1 MSVILTEQYS
11 STEVNIKKSR
21 LTVYL
26 DNASTTFPK
35 PTEVCEAVRKY
46 MEEGC
51 GNPGRSAGNSPDIL
65 SDTRRLIKDFINAPS
80 DSHVVLTYSATDS
93 LNLAIKGFLSKGN
106 HVITT
111 SMEHNSVLRPLHALK
126 TKGIIE
132 LTIVEANQVG
142 CIDPEQ
148 IKKAITKETALIV
161 CTHASNVTG
170 TIMPLKEIG
179 AIAAENNIKFLVD
192 SSQGIGALPIDV
204 DDMNIDL
211 LAFPGHKNL
220 FAPAGTGALWIR
232 AGINLEP
239 FRHGGTGKLSDTLSQ
254 PEELPFKYESG
265 TCNLIGIAGL
275 NAGIRFIMSQGVN
288 KIREHEMFLVKYL
301 MEQLSEM
308 DVTIYGPK
316 PEEKA
321 SVVSINVDSKSPEEV
336 SKILADKFDIVTRSG
351 LLCAPLA
358 HKTIG
363 SYEKGGTL
371 RISPGY
377 FNTITEIDCIVQ
389 AIRSIR
395 TRNLRN
401 L

>member
-1 MSVILTEQYS
+1 MSLTKTEQYS
-11 STEVNIKKSR
+11 STEEDIKKSE
-21 LTVYL
+21 LPVYL

-35 PTEVCEAVRKY
+35 PVEVRAAVNKY

-65 SDTRRLIKDFINAPS
+65 SDTRRLVKEFINAPS
-80 DSHVVLTYSATDS
+80 DSNVIFTYSATDS
-93 LNLAIKGFLSKGN
+93 LNLAIKGFLSKGD

-126 TKGIIE
+126 SKGIIE
-132 LTIVEANQVG
+132 LTIVDANQVG
-142 CIDPEQ
+142 CINPEQ
-148 IKKAITKETALIV
+148 IEKAITKDTALIV

-170 TIMPLKEIG
+170 TIMPLKEVG
-179 AIAAENNIKFLVD
+179 AIAAKNNIKFLVD
-192 SSQGIGALPIDV
+192 SSQGIGAVPINIG
-204 DDMNIDL
+204 DMNIDF

-220 FAPAGTGALWIR
+220 FAPAGTGALWMR
-232 AGINLEP
+232 TGINLEP

-275 NAGIRFIMSQGVN
+275 NAGIRFIMNKGVD
-288 KIREHEMFLVKYL
+288 KIRAHEMLLIKYL
-301 MEQLSEM
+301 MDQLSEM
-308 DVTIYGPK
+308 NVTIYGPN
-316 PEEKA
+316 PEEKT
-321 SVVSINVDSKSPEEV
+321 SVVSINVDGKSPEEM
-336 SKILADKFDIVTRSG
+336 SKILANKFDIVTRSG

-363 SYEKGGTL
+363 SYERGGTL

-377 FNTITEIDCIVQ
+377 FNTIAEIDCIAQ
-389 AIRSIR
+389 AVRYIS
-395 TRNLRN
+395 TRN
-401 L
+401 